1 MIVLGIILAILLVL
15 AAVVLVRA
23 AQFKPQ
29 ETVRPQAASV
39 EINKEKIVEDMVDMI
54 RCKTVSYR
62 EEALIDRAEFAKFEA
77 LLEERFPLIY
87 QACTFQKIGKTGLM
101 YHLKGK
107 SSEEPS
113 VFMAHYDVVPVV
125 ESGWEKPAF
134 DGIIEDGVLW
144 GRGTLDTKGTLLGV
158 MEAAEQL

>member
-15 AAVVLVRA
+15 VAVVLVRA

-77 LLEERFPLIY
+77 LLGERFPLIY
-87 QACTFQKIGKTGLM
+87 QACTFQKIGKTG
-101 YHLKGK
+101 
-107 SSEEPS
+107 
-113 VFMAHYDVVPVV
+113 
-125 ESGWEKPAF
+125 
-134 DGIIEDGVLW
+134 IISLHV
-144 GRGTLDTKGTLLGV
+144 R
-158 MEAAEQL
+158 